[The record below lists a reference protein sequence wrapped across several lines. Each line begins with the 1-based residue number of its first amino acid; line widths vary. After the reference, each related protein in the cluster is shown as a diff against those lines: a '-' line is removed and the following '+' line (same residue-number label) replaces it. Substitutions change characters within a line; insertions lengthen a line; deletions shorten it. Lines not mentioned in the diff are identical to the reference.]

1 MVTLGL
7 ILHFKSLLRFTL
19 IVLIKENRSIGL
31 ISQISTSIS

>member
-7 ILHFKSLLRFTL
+7 ILHIKSLLRFIL